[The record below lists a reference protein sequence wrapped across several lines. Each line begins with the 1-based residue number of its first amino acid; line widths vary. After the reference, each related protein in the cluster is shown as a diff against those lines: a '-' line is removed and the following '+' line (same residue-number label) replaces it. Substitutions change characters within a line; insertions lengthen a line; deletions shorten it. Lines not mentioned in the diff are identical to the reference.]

1 MQIDLS
7 KASKAEIYYLM
18 TQCIVPRPV
27 AWVTSKNS
35 NDTYNLAP
43 FSYFNGICSEP
54 PLISLSMGYKREGI
68 KKDTWV
74 NIDEREE
81 FVINIPSVNQAQ
93 QVSMTAS
100 PLGLGE
106 SEIDKF
112 NIQLANVEGQDLP
125 YIKDSLISLF
135 CTKHKILELGKNNHQ
150 ALIIGEIKSILIN
163 DSIVSLDENEHVKVD
178 VTKLNPLMVVSSQ
191 DYGELGKL
199 LDR

>member
-27 AWVTSKNS
+27 AWVTSENA
-35 NDTYNLAP
+35 NNTYNLAP

-81 FVINIPSVNQAQ
+81 FVINIPSVSQAQ

-100 PLGLGE
+100 PLEFGE
-106 SEIDKF
+106 SEIEKF
-112 NIQLANVEGQDLP
+112 NIQLENIEGQKLP
-125 YIKDSLISLF
+125 VVKDSLISLF
-135 CTKHKILELGKNNHQ
+135 CTKHKIIELGKDNHQ
-150 ALIIGEIKSILIN
+150 ALIIGEIKNILIN
-163 DSIVSLDENEHVKVD
+163 DEIITLDENKHIKVD
-178 VTKLNPLMVVSSQ
+178 VQKLNPLMVVSSQ
-191 DYGELGKL
+191 DYGQLGNIL
-199 LDR
+199 GR